1 MSGIHHVTAISGKA
15 SKNLEFYT
23 RTLGLKVA
31 YEQREWGAAFLSF
44 GDQHH
49 DLALFQLATGE
60 TPDDKQPGLH
70 HMAWQLGSF
79 EELQAARVFL
89 KEELEAKE
97 AAIAAT
103 KKTLRI
109 NSLEVE
115 TVTLRDGLIH
125 PDRIRERIRA
135 EGPTAPRFDRQ
146 HLDEDGHVSI

>member
-1 MSGIHHVTAISGKA
+1 MEIITGNELMSGATVY
-15 SKNLEFYT
+15 LD
-23 RTLGLKVA
+23 
-31 YEQREWGAAFLSF
+31 REGRWV
-44 GDQHH
+44 
-49 DLALFQLATGE
+49 
-60 TPDDKQPGLH
+60 
-70 HMAWQLGSF
+70 

-89 KEELEAKE
+89 KEEAEARD

-109 NSLEVE
+109 VSIEVE
-115 TVTLRDGLIH
+115 SVTLRDGVIH